1 MLSSRNMMHPC
12 SSPLTPLV
20 ASLNPSYLFFYMIY
34 ATKSAR
40 IYWTKLLICFNIG
53 ALGLIIMITF
63 MFSKGSLRVSIVG
76 WICAVFSL
84 CVCAAPLG
92 II

>member
-1 MLSSRNMMHPC
+1 
-12 SSPLTPLV
+12 
-20 ASLNPSYLFFYMIY
+20 IY
-34 ATKSAR
+34 T
-40 IYWTKLLICFNIG
+40 TKLFICFNIV

-63 MFSKGSLRVSIVG
+63 IFSKGSLRVFTVG

-84 CVCAAPLG
+84 CVYAAPLS